1 MTVKEF
7 LQPLW
12 WFTGMLMCIV
22 IFELLHG
29 AFKQELNKLFKG
41 WDSSLHDVIT
51 NEHSTDLY
59 WDLVDFIK
67 VLMKKAL
74 DIVTF
79 FSAVIVLM
87 ALMFRSSASAA
98 ILSFC
103 LGIITYRFAIFN
115 NWLGM
120 KKYGEDNR
128 HNKYG
133 GDNRPGRDADNN
145 GE

>member
-22 IFELLHG
+22 IFELLNG

-103 LGIITYRFAIFN
+103 LGIITYRFALFN

-120 KKYGEDNR
+120 KKYGED
-128 HNKYG
+128 K
-133 GDNRPGRDADNN
+133 RPPPTAS
-145 GE
+145 